1 MLQFGMPTLIE
12 NKSPADCALLCA
24 QLGLSFIELN
34 MNLPDY
40 QLHRMNVEELR
51 GLGRDH
57 GLYYTIHLDENFNP
71 CDFNPEIAQAYNRT
85 AAGTIDIA
93 ARLGAPVVNMHLS
106 RGVYFTLPAERV
118 YLFDRYRDDYLRGME
133 VFRDTCG
140 NHAAEAGVTI
150 CVENSDGYTD
160 FQREAIDLL
169 LEHPAFALTFD
180 VGHDHAIGGSDRP
193 IIMERAARLRH
204 MHLHDAA
211 GAKNHLAL
219 GTGDLDADGC
229 LRLADEHDCR
239 VVLET
244 KTIDGLRRSVDWLR
258 RRGYL

>member
-12 NKSPADCALLCA
+12 NKSPADCALLCSR
-24 QLGLSFIELN
+24 LGLSFIELN

-40 QLHRMNVEELR
+40 QLHRMNVDELL
-51 GLGRDH
+51 GLGQEH

-85 AAGTIDIA
+85 AEGTIAVA

-106 RGVYFTLPAERV
+106 RGVYFTLPDERV
-118 YLFDRYRDDYLRGME
+118 YLYDRYRDDYLRGMT
-133 VFRDTCG
+133 VFRDRCG
-140 NHAAEAGVTI
+140 DRAAEAGVSI
-150 CVENSDGYTD
+150 CVENSDGFTG
-160 FQREAIDLL
+160 FQLEAIDLL

-193 IIMERAARLRH
+193 IIAERSARLRH

-211 GAKNHLAL
+211 GTKNHLAL
-219 GTGDLDADGC
+219 GTGELDVDDC
-229 LRLADEHDCR
+229 LHLAGEHGCR

-258 RRGYL
+258 ERGRL

>member
-1 MLQFGMPTLIE
+1 MPQFGMPTLIE
-12 NKSPADCALLCA
+12 NKSPADCAQLCS

-40 QLHRMNVEELR
+40 QLHCMNAGELR
-51 GLGRDH
+51 DLGQEY

-71 CDFNPEIAQAYNRT
+71 CDFNPDIARAYNLT
-85 AAGTIDIA
+85 AEGTIDIA
-93 ARLGAPVVNMHLS
+93 ARLGVPVVNMHLS
-106 RGVYFTLPAERV
+106 RGVYFTLPAGRV
-118 YLFDRYRDDYLRGME
+118 YLYDRYRDDYLRGMTL
-133 VFRDTCG
+133 FRDTCG
-140 NHAAEAGVTI
+140 PRAAESGVTV

-160 FQREAIDLL
+160 FQREALDLL

-193 IIMERAARLRH
+193 VIMERSTRLKH
-204 MHLHDAA
+204 MHLHDAS

-219 GTGDLDADGC
+219 GTGGLDVDGC
-229 LRLADEHDCR
+229 LRLAAEHDCR

-258 RRGYL
+258 ERSYL